1 MKFRKAYRATSFL
14 CLIGIL
20 LSNQSIITGIVV
32 DNEKQIPIHGANVY
46 LEKLGIGTTSQ
57 VDGQFKIDQIPYGEF
72 SVKITMIGFKDVNR
86 SLLIQKNSHDLGMV
100 SMAKDTIAIKE
111 IVVDAHHEL
120 KPEELL
126 SNIYVSG
133 SRLQENL
140 KSTLAMTLEQETGVS
155 VQTMGQAVA
164 KPVLRGYT
172 GDRFLLTENGITTG
186 DLSNTAIDHAISFD
200 MTSFNNVRIVRGP
213 EALLYGCNT
222 IGGVIDVSR
231 QSNLDL
237 RFKKVSVSSLIGSK
251 SSNNGTFG
259 NVTVHLPIKEAI
271 LDSDYELKPTVKHQ
285 FKFSLLSRNAD
296 NQTTPL
302 GVLDNTGLSNDEL
315 GTSYTFFGRSHRT
328 TISYEQL
335 KMDYGLPGSPE
346 GHIDGVNLKM
356 DKHSQKLNHH
366 RDISFLSFQTF
377 DLDQRFINYN
387 HSEYVTGSDYASVS
401 MGQNLFS
408 LQGKFVGDQLTLGS
422 LFQYRD
428 FRAGGFYWTPDT
440 EEIRVSIFGLFQKKV
455 NKTTLQLSSRLEHL
469 SVVPETSF
477 LFMSNLDESKI
488 RKRDFTILT
497 GSAGLFRSWDNLDVS
512 LATMIAGRAPDL
524 DELYSDG
531 PHLGTYS
538 YEIGQPDL
546 DLERTIGIEGSVDY
560 SIKKGQI
567 KLTGYYN
574 YSPNYHISTALGNT
588 YEPGADWIEW
598 GSGSSGWLYKYQMK
612 GLEAQIY
619 GWESD
624 IMLPINKTIN
634 LVGSTSVV
642 RGKNLSE
649 GRDLEYMP
657 PDKIQLLT
665 EFDFK
670 PLDVGLNIKKVFP
683 QTRLGEFET
692 RTEGFSLL
700 DLHASYTMHSSKM
713 THKLIVQ
720 LDNVFNEVYYNHLS
734 RIKSI
739 MPEEE
744 RCLSIQYRLIF

>member
-1 MKFRKAYRATSFL
+1 MKFRKVYRATSFL
-14 CLIGIL
+14 FLFGTL
-20 LSNQSIITGIVV
+20 LSNQSFITGIVV

-57 VDGQFKIDQIPYGEF
+57 VDGQFKIDQIPYGEV
-72 SVKITMIGFKDVNR
+72 SVKITMIGFKDVKK
-86 SLLIQKNSHDLGMV
+86 SLLIEKNSYDLGIV
-100 SMAKDTIAIKE
+100 SLAKDTITIKE
-111 IVVDAHHEL
+111 IIVDAHHEI
-120 KPEELL
+120 KPQELL
-126 SNIYVSG
+126 SNISVSG

-155 VQTMGQAVA
+155 IQTMGQAVA

-200 MTSFNNVRIVRGP
+200 MASFNNVRIIRGP

-231 QSNLDL
+231 QSSLDL
-237 RFKKVSVSSLIGSK
+237 RFENVSVSSVIGSK

-259 NVTVHLPIKEAI
+259 NITVHLPIKGAI
-271 LDSDYELKPTVKHQ
+271 FDNDYQLKSTVKHQ

-296 NQTTPL
+296 NQNTPI
-302 GVLDNTGLSNDEL
+302 GVLDNTGLSNNEL
-315 GTSYTFFGRSHRT
+315 GTSYTFFGSSHRT
-328 TISYEQL
+328 TMSYEQL

-366 RDISFLSFQTF
+366 RDISFLGFQTF
-377 DLDQRFINYN
+377 DLDQRLINYN
-387 HSEYVTGSDYASVS
+387 HSEYVAGSNFASVS

-408 LQGKFVGDQLTLGS
+408 LQGKLVGDQLTLGS
-422 LFQYRD
+422 SFQYRD

-440 EEIRVSIFGLFQKKV
+440 EEIRVSLFGLFQKNI
-455 NKTTLQLSSRLEHL
+455 NKTTLQLSSRIEHL

-488 RKRDFTILT
+488 RKRDFTIFT
-497 GSAGLFRSWDNLDVS
+497 GSAGLFRTWDNLDIS

-560 SIKKGQI
+560 SIIKGQI

-574 YSPNYHISTALGNT
+574 YSPNYHISTALGNR

-634 LVGSTSVV
+634 LVGSASVV
-642 RGKNLSE
+642 RGKNLSQD
-649 GRDLEYMP
+649 RDLEYMP

-665 EFDFK
+665 EFNFK
-670 PLDVGLNIKKVFP
+670 ALDVGLNMKKVFP
-683 QTRLGEFET
+683 QIRLGEFESK
-692 RTEGFSLL
+692 TEGFSLL
-700 DLHASYTMHSSKM
+700 DFHASYTMYSSKM